1 MLGGCTSLAQLLDSA
16 PPGNR
21 RGRGTPSIHPSQLA
35 IELFDYWRV
44 CYDTHGI
51 IQNTTSHIRVNC
63 SSSLR
68 IIEFYRAYK
77 NNIFANLS

>member
-16 PPGNR
+16 VIGEVEA
-21 RGRGTPSIHPSQLA
+21 SIHPSQLA